1 MDEAERF
8 RLQLL
13 LGRIQQLS
21 NDHWHTFTR
30 PRQAMGDHAW
40 VGGASARSFDRRL
53 ERSDAEL
60 HAQIRKA
67 LDLVQ
72 EKIRRPLAS

>member
-8 RLQLL
+8 RLLLL

-21 NDHWHTFTR
+21 NDHWHAFTR

-40 VGGASARSFDRRL
+40 VGGVAAKSFERRL

-72 EKIRRPLAS
+72 QKIGRPLAG

>member
-1 MDEAERF
+1 MDEQL

-21 NDHWHTFTR
+21 NENWHVLTR
-30 PRQAMGDHAW
+30 PRHAMDDHAW
-40 VGGASARSFDRRL
+40 VGPSARSFDRRL
-53 ERSDAEL
+53 EHGDAEL
-60 HAQIRKA
+60 HAQLRKA

-72 EKIRRPLAS
+72 RQIGRPLAG